1 MNGPLSEYQIWL
13 WLFSSLKNTNQGKK
27 WGIFFILQF
36 FSAKLYL
43 TLWLFEKSN
52 VFYNS
57 IFLPNYAWLFS
68 SLRNQDYARP
78 CIKMC
83 FFPRKSKVHLG
94 GTKMYFAL

>member
-83 FFPRKSKVHLG
+83 FFLERAK
-94 GTKMYFAL
+94 YI